1 MIDINCIT
9 IATIAQEGHLCR
21 YIPGNFTAKNPST
34 DFTFSRTAMV
44 SDLANGEASRL
55 SWPSLSNDGKGF
67 ACSGAFLAVLAAK
80 TPSEAALSA
89 PKPPIGAVFWP
100 F

>member
-1 MIDINCIT
+1 MSIYPR
-9 IATIAQEGHLCR
+9 QFCR
-21 YIPGNFTAKNPST
+21 ENPST
-34 DFTFSRTAMV
+34 DFTFSIMAMV

-80 TPSEAALSA
+80 TPSETALSA
-89 PKPPIGAVFWP
+89 PKPPLGAVFRP